1 MHPSVPPVI
10 EPPRTVIGVGAREL
24 LLLGAG
30 LLAACLVILSPLPLL
45 PRIGLAALLFG
56 GAALLALGRAPASG
70 KTAEAFL
77 LDLLRFA
84 GRGRLLQRN
93 IGDPDP
99 RPARPAPPEDAPPAR
114 LRVPALPLDRSGFL
128 GLFSVIF
135 LLLLLAWIW
144 SGALGALLQQR
155 GLVR

>member
-10 EPPRTVIGVGAREL
+10 EPPRTVIGVGAREV

-45 PRIGLAALLFG
+45 PRVGLAALLFG
-56 GAALLALGRAPASG
+56 GSGLLALGRAPASG

-77 LDLLRFA
+77 LDLVRFA

-93 IGDPDP
+93 TGDPDP
-99 RPARPAPPEDAPPAR
+99 LPDPPAPPRTAPAAR
-114 LRVPALPLDRSGFL
+114 MRVPALPLDGSGFL
-128 GLFSVIF
+128 GLFSLIF
-135 LLLLLAWIW
+135 LLMLLAWIW
-144 SGALGALLQQR
+144 TGALGALLLQR
-155 GLVR
+155 GMAR

>member
-10 EPPRTVIGVGAREL
+10 EPPRTVIGVGAREV

-30 LLAACLVILSPLPLL
+30 LLAACLVILSPLSLI

-56 GAALLALGRAPASG
+56 GTALLALGRAPASG

-77 LDLLRFA
+77 LDLVGFA

-93 IGDPDP
+93 TGDPDP
-99 RPARPAPPEDAPPAR
+99 LPAEPSRPEPAPAAR
-114 LRVPALPLDRSGFL
+114 LRMPALPLDRSGFL
-128 GLFSVIF
+128 GLFSLIF
-135 LLLLLAWIW
+135 LLMLLAWIW
-144 SGALGALLQQR
+144 TGALGELLLQLGFAR
-155 GLVR
+155 